1 MSILGNSKL
10 LVSAVST
17 WNNSGIK
24 QAEKSI
30 GKFEKNL
37 GKLARTLG
45 LTFSAVAVVAFGKAS
60 VKAFLADDKAAKA
73 LGQTLKNTGNE
84 LAGKGA
90 NSFIDKL
97 QRATGVSDGQLRPA
111 LTNLLNST
119 RDYKTS
125 QQELNL
131 ALDIAAGTSKDVIS
145 VSAALSKAYAGNTG
159 ALSKLGTGI
168 SKTLLASGDMVKIN
182 KELARL
188 FAGQSAIAANTYAG
202 KIDRIKVAA
211 DEAKETIG
219 KGLIDALTMLGKNK
233 GVDDITKQMDNL
245 SLSIA
250 DVIRGIGTLSDPSQ
264 PKSFV
269 GFLAATIS
277 ELYKYSAIRKGILAL
292 EQRGAASRLAGTATQ
307 GMPSGAMG
315 ISASEGRTKAAL
327 EKKAR
332 DDAARLKREAAA
344 KLAAEKKLAAL
355 KKVVSIA
362 SAAFDLNKINIQ
374 AALKQ
379 TIDEDTRKRL
389 LLMQALEGD
398 NEALIMQRLKE
409 LADFTQNADLRKLA
423 GLKTI
428 TDAQLKALND
438 TLIAEVDAI
447 NKSKMSQD
455 DKNKAIMEA
464 LNKYDAAVKAQGGAT
479 ADQSDNLRILQIRN
493 ILAISQAQAI
503 ADKQKQDALDLYM
516 KTLGLSPGKSIATN
530 GAYVPPTLAEQVAIG
545 AIGGTMSSGIT
556 TNNSSMGVGSN
567 MSPAQLA
574 AAQFGGGGST
584 TINNITVEG
593 TVVDSAGLLAA
604 IQGGVQ
610 TINRNGSSLSGVAG
624 ILATY
629 L

>member
-131 ALDIAAGTSKDVIS
+131 ALDIASGTSRDVVS
-145 VSAALSKAYAGNTG
+145 VSAALAKAYSGNTT

-307 GMPSGAMG
+307 GMPSGARS
-315 ISASEGRTKAAL
+315 ISAQEGRAKAAAGKAERDRIAR
-327 EKKAR
+327 EKKA
-332 DDAARLKREAAA
+332 AAA
-344 KLAAEKKLAAL
+344 KLQADKKAAAL
-355 KKVVSIA
+355 KLSLGKGQ
-362 SAAFDLNKINIQ
+362 AAFDLTKIQIA
-374 AALKQ
+374 AALKMN
-379 TIDEDTRKRL
+379 IDEETRKRL

-398 NEALIMQRLKE
+398 NSDLILKRLKE
-409 LADFTQNADLRKLA
+409 LEDFQTAS
-423 GLKTI
+423 
-428 TDAQLKALND
+428 
-438 TLIAEVDAI
+438 IAKI
-447 NKSKMSQD
+447 
-455 DKNKAIMEA
+455 
-464 LNKYDAAVKAQGGAT
+464 AA
-479 ADQSDNLRILQIRN
+479 
-493 ILAISQAQAI
+493 AQAL
-503 ADKQKQDALDLYM
+503 ADKSRQDALDLYM
-516 KTLGLSPGKSIATN
+516 KIMGLASAKFTPIGYMSPTAAQQQQIFATTGN
-530 GAYVPPTLAEQVAIG
+530 YTPPTMAQQGQIFAT
-545 AIGGTMSSGIT
+545 APP
-556 TNNSSMGVGSN
+556 TNNLPEGYTTPTATERN
-567 MSPAQLA
+567 QI
-574 AAQFGGGGST
+574 FGTTPST
-584 TINNITVEG
+584 TIIAPTVLP
-593 TVVDSAGLLAA
+593 VVLTDGAGFQSAIQQQLQILARDGKSTAATSGLLN
-604 IQGGVQ
+604 QF
-610 TINRNGSSLSGVAG
+610 L
-624 ILATY
+624 
-629 L
+629 

>member
-202 KIDRIKVAA
+202 KIERIKVAA

-307 GMPSGAMG
+307 GMPS
-315 ISASEGRTKAAL
+315 SARSILSQEARTKAAL
-327 EKKAR
+327 DKAERDKIAREKKS
-332 DDAARLKREAAA
+332 AAA
-344 KLAAEKKLAAL
+344 KLAADKKAAAL
-355 KKVVSIA
+355 KLSLGKGQ
-362 SAAFDLNKINIQ
+362 AAFDLTKIQIA
-374 AALKQ
+374 AALKMN
-379 TIDEDTRKRL
+379 IDEDTRKRL

-398 NEALIMQRLKE
+398 NSDLILKRLKE
-409 LADFTQNADLRKLA
+409 LEDFQTAS
-423 GLKTI
+423 
-428 TDAQLKALND
+428 
-438 TLIAEVDAI
+438 IAKI
-447 NKSKMSQD
+447 
-455 DKNKAIMEA
+455 
-464 LNKYDAAVKAQGGAT
+464 AA
-479 ADQSDNLRILQIRN
+479 
-493 ILAISQAQAI
+493 AQAL
-503 ADKQKQDALDLYM
+503 ADKSRQDALELYM
-516 KTLGLSPGKSIATN
+516 KIMGLASAKFTPIGYMAPTAAQQQQIFATTGN
-530 GAYVPPTLAEQVAIG
+530 YTPPTMAQQGQIFAT
-545 AIGGTMSSGIT
+545 APP
-556 TNNSSMGVGSN
+556 TNNMPEGYT
-567 MSPAQLA
+567 SPTA
-574 AAQFGGGGST
+574 AERNQIFGTTAST
-584 TINNITVEG
+584 TVIAPTVLP
-593 TVVDSAGLLAA
+593 VVLTDSAGFQSA
-604 IQGGVQ
+604 IQQ
-610 TINRNGSSLSGVAG
+610 QLQ
-624 ILATY
+624 ILARDGASTAATSG
-629 L
+629 LVNQFL